1 MKGLDATQ
9 STVQLTVTLSYC
21 TMWQC
26 LTICIVLL
34 LHCCSNGTT
43 FNLMTTVDNGF
54 VIPLLQHLASFV
66 LLPGRTGTFTS
77 LSSSPFLYSS
87 VLTPHHQLH
96 GHSWLLQYCT
106 LKVYDETHVVL
117 PNTELL
123 CPGWSREF
131 SCIMVALKDFKQLL
145 CPTWCPCC
153 VYQADLSEPS
163 Q

>member
-1 MKGLDATQ
+1 MQHNLQ
-9 STVQLTVTLSYC
+9 YSWLSHCHTVPCDSVWPYVLSCY
-21 TMWQC
+21 
-26 LTICIVLL
+26 CIVAVMEQ
-34 LHCCSNGTT
+34 H

-153 VYQADLSEPS
+153 VQQADLYEPS